1 MHPTTP
7 LNQKIWPPCRRVY
20 TRSLSASHAESH
32 TTTPSPERRV
42 ACHPRTKS
50 LARVV
55 RKDNR
60 TASEKMPTKKR
71 DASHADASV
80 RFAHECKIRDAYSRD
95 LPNLRPRER
104 LVRNATR
111 FDHTALI
118 ADMSTTDESGTLR
131 IWEFKIV
138 ASYDSLGQ
146 VLVYL
151 AQKRLDHLIR
161 HANEVVKG
169 KTRDIRAV
177 LAAFDIRPEVEIAV
191 TILNLGVELVRI
203 PKKYMAAGDVPKGV
217 RPTDTPT
224 IPA

>member
-1 MHPTTP
+1 
-7 LNQKIWPPCRRVY
+7 
-20 TRSLSASHAESH
+20 
-32 TTTPSPERRV
+32 
-42 ACHPRTKS
+42 
-50 LARVV
+50 
-55 RKDNR
+55 
-60 TASEKMPTKKR
+60 MPKKKK

-95 LPNLRPRER
+95 LPTLRPKER
-104 LVRNATR
+104 LVKNATR
-111 FDHTALI
+111 FDHTTLI

-177 LAAFDIRPEVEIAV
+177 LAAFEIQPEVEIAV

-203 PKKYMAAGDVPKGV
+203 PKKYMAAGDVPRGV